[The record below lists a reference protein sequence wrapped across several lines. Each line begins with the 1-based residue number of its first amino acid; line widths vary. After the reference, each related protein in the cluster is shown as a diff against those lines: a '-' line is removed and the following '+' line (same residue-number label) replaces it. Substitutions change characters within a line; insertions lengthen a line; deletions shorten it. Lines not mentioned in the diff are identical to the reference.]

1 MVAALSALNALS
13 IDIMLPAL
21 PAIGHAFDLG
31 HANDRQLVVTAYV
44 AVFGVAQLVY
54 GPLAD
59 AFGRRSVLLYALG
72 IFVIGSVLCVVAPNF
87 GLFLAARAL
96 QGVGAAATRTISAA
110 VVRDLTQGRRMAQ
123 VMSLAMTLFMI
134 VPIAAPGLGQL
145 VLFIAPWRWIF
156 ATLLTYAVLV
166 LVWIFMRLP
175 ETLREDH
182 RIEFRP
188 RVVAA
193 TYLGVLR
200 ERQTMGYTIAT
211 MFLTACLL
219 GYITTAE
226 QLFVEVYGL
235 GAAFPLAFG
244 SIAIAITCGTFINS
258 RLVMRLGMRRISHTM
273 MIAFTLCATL
283 LAALAASDAAPFAV
297 FTPLLAL
304 TFSVFGLVTGNF
316 NALALEPIGRAAGSA
331 SALFGAVTT
340 FGGAVL
346 GGLIARAYD
355 GTPTPF
361 AIGLALSGAAAVITV
376 TLTERGRL
384 FEAGSRGR
392 RPPAA

>member
-1 MVAALSALNALS
+1 
-13 IDIMLPAL
+13 
-21 PAIGHAFDLG
+21 
-31 HANDRQLVVTAYV
+31 
-44 AVFGVAQLVY
+44 
-54 GPLAD
+54 
-59 AFGRRSVLLYALG
+59 
-72 IFVIGSVLCVVAPNF
+72 
-87 GLFLAARAL
+87 
-96 QGVGAAATRTISAA
+96 
-110 VVRDLTQGRRMAQ
+110 
-123 VMSLAMTLFMI
+123 
-134 VPIAAPGLGQL
+134 
-145 VLFIAPWRWIF
+145 
-156 ATLLTYAVLV
+156 
-166 LVWIFMRLP
+166 
-175 ETLREDH
+175 
-182 RIEFRP
+182 
-188 RVVAA
+188 
-193 TYLGVLR
+193 
-200 ERQTMGYTIAT
+200 
-211 MFLTACLL
+211 MFLTTCLL

-340 FGGAVL
+340 FGGAIL

-384 FEAGSRGR
+384 FEVGSRGR